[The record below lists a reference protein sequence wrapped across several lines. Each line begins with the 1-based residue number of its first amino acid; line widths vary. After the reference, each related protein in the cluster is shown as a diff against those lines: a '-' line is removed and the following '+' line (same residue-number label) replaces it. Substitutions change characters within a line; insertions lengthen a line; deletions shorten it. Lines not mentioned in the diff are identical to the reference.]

1 MPGPLDETS
10 VSLPNECA
18 RWSRRSNCLPS
29 LTGVHFAGRQGRG
42 LGSGVS
48 QPAAARNGRLAK
60 SRRRRERIRWYPV
73 FVVDGGYCSSHERA
87 VARRTRRIWFAKRTS
102 RGISYSP
109 TNGFPFALCQGPQI
123 VDMHGK
129 SREVISRLCRR
140 AKGNRR
146 CAVWEKTTERF
157 PLSWECTR
165 PHQIRLRAR
174 TTNAYL
180 APVGKIAKWIL
191 RRPLPHIALRAPGN
205 SVTHRCSSHHLTGQD
220 RPGTIFPGYAVRAFA
235 RELMRR

>member
-1 MPGPLDETS
+1 MPRPLDETS
-10 VSLPNECA
+10 VSLLNECA

-73 FVVDGGYCSSHERA
+73 FVVDGGDCSNHERP
-87 VARRTRRIWFAKRTS
+87 VAPRTRRIWFAKRTS
-102 RGISYSP
+102 RGFSHSP
-109 TNGFPFALCQGPQI
+109 TNGFPFALRQGPQI

-146 CAVWEKTTERF
+146 CAVREKTTERS
-157 PLSWECTR
+157 PMSWECTWPTSNPISSTNYER
-165 PHQIRLRAR
+165 IRRSCRKNKEMDIAAAPASYRFASAGELR
-174 TTNAYL
+174 
-180 APVGKIAKWIL
+180 
-191 RRPLPHIALRAPGN
+191 HS
-205 SVTHRCSSHHLTGQD
+205 SVFISPSHRQG
-220 RPGTIFPGYAVRAFA
+220 
-235 RELMRR
+235 